1 LAITAYLV
9 WNIQLNPYLSVL
21 TLFGV
26 IFNGGLVLFNLAP
39 FFPLD
44 GGRLVRVIVWGLLAQ
59 PARGT
64 RLARRIGIVSAML
77 LAIWGT
83 ILVMQQARFSWP
95 NGAGTLLFAALI
107 FLPLLRHPGWQWNRP
122 APPRL
127 GNRPVSIIVRGLVAS
142 LLIAGLLGITI
153 SLVPTNLGLEAP
165 GIATDVTPMVDVPAE
180 YRHPSAG
187 QFLLTTVFSQTPITI
202 GEWVVGQLSP
212 VVRLV
217 PPERIVPADE
227 TVQEVA
233 RRNFRMLDDSQMTAI
248 AVGLQQAG
256 YDATIN
262 GLGAMILAIMADSP
276 AQNILQ
282 PGDVIV
288 GVNGEPVET
297 AAAVSAGLSLQAVQ
311 DSVQLQLERDGVPVT
326 VTVPLLA
333 PAEPEQPPRIGILL
347 EDAGFETELPF
358 PVGITPQK
366 IVGGPSAGLM
376 FTLTVY
382 DLVTPQDLTGGRII
396 AGTGTINP
404 DGTVGPIGGVQQKVA
419 GAEFAGAEYFL
430 SPSEN
435 FEDARTVARR
445 IKVVEV
451 ASAAEAIQF
460 LRSLP
465 QAD

>member
-1 LAITAYLV
+1 
-9 WNIQLNPYLSVL
+9 
-21 TLFGV
+21 
-26 IFNGGLVLFNLAP
+26 
-39 FFPLD
+39 
-44 GGRLVRVIVWGLLAQ
+44 
-59 PARGT
+59 
-64 RLARRIGIVSAML
+64 ML